1 MQKKCVPPLAW
12 FVPCIP
18 SGFSPLLSVFLLVFI
33 RLPFAFSSLFIF
45 SCLGFPS
52 KYGSFI
58 RSRTNCPER
67 SRSRDEP
74 MWHHRHPQHRNQYRD
89 AWHEVPAAPRLRK
102 VLIIID
108 LVAVRPLMN
117 KVHDDVMDS
126 TTCDVLPSLSRTEER
141 ALFTY
146 NVLVDTNHLDTLT
159 VSNLL
164 YITSQHIWWTWDRYL
179 SPSSMDLRW
188 QDETGDTFALR
199 DEDRVLELLHE
210 YRPHW
215 TEGQE
220 FGTLFPN
227 TIQYF
232 TSHYPAIHYAYE
244 LPWGSSQSQHASITW
259 IKMIHSFAC
268 CLLLFLVSVPM
279 FALGFPFLSL
289 PPFSSWL
296 QCTMT
301 KRDSLIAGI
310 TSSSAPMSM
319 PRRHSRYQD
328 QSRCYFLWFK
338 TSTEQ
343 YHWQLG
349 LTIIHSPPPS
359 HHFPKDQEL
368 IIVAVYHT
376 TGTWHLFNL
385 YPCLLLL
392 PIRLLSSPLL
402 KKHIHSRRRSNNG
415 IGHSILTSSQRFPL
429 LKRES
434 VASWW
439 PK

>member
-1 MQKKCVPPLAW
+1 MGNLETNGTTWSRSPASWTWGWRLISIDLPSMQKKCVPPLAW
-12 FVPCIP
+12 FHVFPRVFLP
-18 SGFSPLLSVFLLVFI
+18 SFRFSFWCSFVFLL
-33 RLPFAFSSLFIF
+33 RSLLCSSFLVLV
-45 SCLGFPS
+45 SPANMAHSSGHV
-52 KYGSFI
+52 
-58 RSRTNCPER
+58 RTVPER

-232 TSHYPAIHYAYE
+232 TSHYQPYIMRMSCHEA
-244 LPWGSSQSQHASITW
+244 LPNRN
-259 IKMIHSFAC
+259 M
-268 CLLLFLVSVPM
+268 
-279 FALGFPFLSL
+279 L
-289 PPFSSWL
+289 P
-296 QCTMT
+296 
-301 KRDSLIAGI
+301 
-310 TSSSAPMSM
+310 
-319 PRRHSRYQD
+319 
-328 QSRCYFLWFK
+328 
-338 TSTEQ
+338 
-343 YHWQLG
+343 
-349 LTIIHSPPPS
+349 
-359 HHFPKDQEL
+359 
-368 IIVAVYHT
+368 
-376 TGTWHLFNL
+376 
-385 YPCLLLL
+385 
-392 PIRLLSSPLL
+392 
-402 KKHIHSRRRSNNG
+402 
-415 IGHSILTSSQRFPL
+415 
-429 LKRES
+429 
-434 VASWW
+434 
-439 PK
+439 